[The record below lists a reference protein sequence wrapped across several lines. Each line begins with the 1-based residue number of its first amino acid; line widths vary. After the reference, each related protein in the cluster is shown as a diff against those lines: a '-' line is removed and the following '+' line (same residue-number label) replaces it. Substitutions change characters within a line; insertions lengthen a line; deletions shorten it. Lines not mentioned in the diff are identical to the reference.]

1 MLVDGQAAADAE
13 FNSGLNQDNV
23 KLYEDLRSRPYCT
36 NSYDSAVGGGFD
48 ICQAVG
54 GDGQDIAQAIAEF
67 KPIYEK
73 KVADA
78 NRCFND
84 FDNGPWCDN
93 RRIRRTGLGGKI
105 TVLYGLFEA
114 ETCPGRGICSCSINC
129 VERR

>member
-1 MLVDGQAAADAE
+1 MFVDGQAAADAE

-78 NRCFND
+78 ND
-84 FDNGPWCDN
+84 ASTTLTTSPDA
-93 RRIRRTGLGGKI
+93 TLG
-105 TVLYGLFEA
+105 E
-114 ETCPGRGICSCSINC
+114 E
-129 VERR
+129 